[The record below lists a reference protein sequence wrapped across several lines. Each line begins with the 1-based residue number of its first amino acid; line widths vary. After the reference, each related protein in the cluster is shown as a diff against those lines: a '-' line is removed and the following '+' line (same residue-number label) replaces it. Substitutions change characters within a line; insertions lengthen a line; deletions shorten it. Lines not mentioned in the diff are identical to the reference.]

1 MKQIIMKLVLAITLV
16 LAPTMALGGTVYA
29 ASSGCGTPSSS
40 KTQVL
45 NGIGETGGN
54 CDSSGVATAISAAV
68 NILSIVVGIAAVL
81 MVILSGFKYITS
93 GGEAGKVS
101 NAKNSLI
108 YALIGLIVAALA
120 QIMVHFVINQSTA
133 AACPPGSQE
142 VTCQTAPKH

>member
-1 MKQIIMKLVLAITLV
+1 MRRTIMNLVVAIALVLVPA
-16 LAPTMALGGTVYA
+16 AAMSSPVYA
-29 ASSGCGTPSSS
+29 DCGTPSTS

-54 CDSSGVATAISAAV
+54 CNDSGVAVAISAGV
-68 NILSIVVGIAAVL
+68 NILSIVVGIAAIL

-93 GGEAGKVS
+93 GGEAQKVA

-108 YALIGLIVAALA
+108 YALVGLIIAALA

-133 AACPPGSQE
+133 AACPPGSKE
-142 VTCQTAPKH
+142 PTCQPAH